1 MDGGH
6 TLEQCLDI
14 TTKVL
19 HIVFDQ
25 LHKQHVSLEG
35 MLLKP
40 NIILP
45 GLDSTVQDPVDTGA
59 EATVKCLLK
68 AVPAVVPGIAF
79 LSGR

>member
-45 GLDSTVQDPVDTGA
+45 GLDSTVQDPVDTVA

-68 AVPAVVPGIAF
+68 AVPTVVPGIAF